1 MRGWGREAHELEK
14 FQVGSGV
21 RGAEKSQDVNT
32 DSLTGTCGTEGAQ
45 RPACTPVC
53 SQTSELALS
62 SKFLLYLSVRESAFP
77 STHKSL
83 K

>member
-14 FQVGSGV
+14 FQVGSWV
-21 RGAEKSQDVNT
+21 RGAENSQDVNT
-32 DSLTGTCGTEGAQ
+32 DSLTGTCTEGAR

-62 SKFLLYLSVRESAFP
+62 FKFLLDLSVRESAFP
-77 STHKSL
+77 FTHKSL